1 MGLYTKCTDYEKAT
15 YRGGEKTL
23 SVSKVEN
30 KTNEYT
36 TMNCFAPGL
45 EINPANGEQLIVQKI
60 DGSNSFMVTIGGVNQ
75 NFEPDTERGE
85 RKLYSVSEDGADM
98 MAWIK
103 LKNDGALEI
112 KSKDDKYINT
122 IDKDGNYHIE
132 NAKVKIDISKDGDI
146 ITDNGAGKI
155 YIKPSGDIVF
165 NDGTKT
171 AVRFEDLK
179 TGFDTLRGELNTFI
193 GVFTSHVHPVT
204 VDPVTGIGATSS
216 PATPGVPATAT
227 IDASKS
233 PKIQL
238 P

>member
-23 SVSKVEN
+23 SVSKIEN
-30 KTNEYT
+30 KANTYT
-36 TMNCFAPGL
+36 SLNCFAPGL

-60 DGSNSFMVTIGGVNQ
+60 EGSNSFMVTIGGVNQ

-85 RKLYSVSEDGADM
+85 RKIYSVSENGADM

-112 KSKDDKYINT
+112 KSKDDKYIIT
-122 IDKDGNYHIE
+122 ADKDGNITAN
-132 NAKVKIDISKDGDI
+132 NASAKLEIKADGNI
-146 ITDNGAGKI
+146 ILNE
-155 YIKPSGDIVF
+155 
-165 NDGTKT
+165 GTKT

-179 TGFDTLRGELNTFI
+179 SGFDTLRSELNTFI
-193 GVFTSHVHPVT
+193 GVFTSHFHPVT
-204 VDPVTGIGATSS
+204 VDPITGKGASEIT
-216 PATPGVPATAT
+216 ATPGVPAVAS
-227 IDASKS
+227 IDTSKS
-233 PKIQL
+233 PKIKL

>member
-30 KTNEYT
+30 KANEYT

-112 KSKDDKYINT
+112 KSKDDKYNLIL
-122 IDKDGNYHIE
+122 DKDGNITANNASAKIE
-132 NAKVKIDISKDGDI
+132 IKADGNI
-146 ITDNGAGKI
+146 IL
-155 YIKPSGDIVF
+155 

-179 TGFDTLRGELNTFI
+179 TGFDTLRGELNAFI

-204 VDPVTGIGATSS
+204 VDPVTGIGATAIT
-216 PATPGVPATAT
+216 ATPGVPATAT

-233 PKIQL
+233 PKIQI